1 MAGAVKGAVGRA
13 YPVENW
19 SDERCGGRLR
29 SSDSVLV
36 GVVLLRSKIG
46 AVTRAVNSAAVGFRR
61 ISQIHVVLQCITFLQ
76 VLVAA
81 GAASVSIKFWDLK
94 EAKRNSGRLV
104 ELRVEDYIEFTVSEY
119 AGCAKLKQLSL
130 SMHGK
135 WSDLNSARSSKLGV
149 ISVSNHALRV
159 PEGVFQNHWMLK
171 AIARADQ
178 DHFDE
183 GEAKESYSTK
193 SMNLC
198 HKEYD
203 IYWAQLDRNHSKQ
216 GSHPE
221 ETTECEDLIYENL
234 AHRLKRK
241 RRLLQKVV
249 DVAHVGC
256 LDVGKGEVG
265 DLVNPTPLAGPED
278 EVGGVAVGED
288 AVGEEEDVAFLKR
301 VALVSPQLKVHR
313 CRLIS
318 YQSQASLPPP
328 PIHPLLSLLQHYK
341 LCVYSTNCPTLNC
354 YARQRLLPSLAPIS
368 ILSPLSLRM
377 FSVVVNEEALIN
389 NHISNLAKCP
399 FGLRRPT
406 MYKQLAEIFA
416 VYDNLQSASNWYK
429 TMYKQS
435 EREPR
440 TEARNRRK
448 REIAREGKE
457 MDLMEP
463 LVAGELHNSLVT
475 GVGTSVASVSWSEA
489 LEDRRLRFPDS

>member
-104 ELRVEDYIEFTVSEY
+104 QGESGYMALQMGI
-119 AGCAKLKQLSL
+119 GCCSLIRSSLMPICPCLQTPPCSKRLVLSF
-130 SMHGK
+130 
-135 WSDLNSARSSKLGV
+135 RSSKLGV

-183 GEAKESYSTK
+183 GEAKE
-193 SMNLC
+193 
-198 HKEYD
+198 
-203 IYWAQLDRNHSKQ
+203 
-216 GSHPE
+216 
-221 ETTECEDLIYENL
+221 

-318 YQSQASLPPP
+318 YQSQA
-328 PIHPLLSLLQHYK
+328 I
-341 LCVYSTNCPTLNC
+341 
-354 YARQRLLPSLAPIS
+354 
-368 ILSPLSLRM
+368 
-377 FSVVVNEEALIN
+377 
-389 NHISNLAKCP
+389 
-399 FGLRRPT
+399 
-406 MYKQLAEIFA
+406 
-416 VYDNLQSASNWYK
+416 YDNLQSASNWYK